1 MSNERKSRRGA
12 ATGALG
18 ALSGVIAGFGALA
31 VAELASVP
39 VRPEAGPVTAVGG
52 AVIDRVPA
60 PVKDFAIRT
69 FGTNDKLVLQ
79 LGIVVLLALFAV
91 VLGVLAVR
99 HRPTGSAGVL
109 LFGAVG
115 GWAAAGRPDG
125 SLVDA
130 LPSVVGAV
138 AGSAVLYALTGLL
151 RPVAARDEGDARDDA
166 DARDEAD
173 AEDEAGMGYEAEA
186 GYASGAVAE
195 PVAAGTSRSADA
207 AVTTARPAGRSASAG
222 DTSSASVTPSAG
234 DASTDSAE
242 PGDGT
247 GSRDGAGPEDDAGP
261 VAEDSSAAGGSPTD
275 DDPVT
280 SDGPLTS
287 GGPATSGSPASSTR
301 PGKPRLLPGRGPD
314 GSGCGRRRFVLGA
327 GAATV
332 GAAGAGLLGRSLNSR
347 SGAEAVASRADLTLP
362 DPVSR
367 AAPVPRGAEL
377 DIDGLSRFV
386 TSNNR
391 FYRVDTL
398 LRVPKLSAADWSLR
412 IHGKGVRNAL
422 TLDYDQLLDRGLVE
436 RDITLTCVS
445 NQVGGEYV
453 GNARWLGVPLAPL
466 LREAGVRPPS
476 KGGPAD
482 QLVAR
487 SQDGMT
493 LGSPVDTVMDGRD
506 AMLAVGMNGEPLPFE
521 HGFPVRMVVP
531 GLYGYV
537 SACKWLRELELTSF
551 DDFDVYWVKRD
562 WGRRAPVKTQSRI
575 DTPGPL
581 ADLKAGKVAVAGVA
595 WAQHRG
601 IDRVEVRVD
610 NGPWHTARLAE
621 EDSRDTWRQWVWE
634 WDATPGSHELQV
646 RATDRTGRTQTA
658 ARVGTVPDGATGRH
672 SVVVD
677 VT

>member
-1 MSNERKSRRGA
+1 MWGVSNERKPRIGA
-12 ATGALG
+12 VTGALG
-18 ALSGVIAGFGALA
+18 ALSGVIAGCGALA

-91 VLGVLAVR
+91 ALGVLAVR
-99 HRPTGSAGVL
+99 HRPAGSAGVL

-130 LPSVVGAV
+130 VPSVVGAV

-151 RPVAARDEGDARDDA
+151 RP
-166 DARDEAD
+166 
-173 AEDEAGMGYEAEA
+173 
-186 GYASGAVAE
+186 SGAVTE
-195 PVAAGTSRSADA
+195 PVAAGDTSPVGDAPTKGAGAEDGASAEGGAGIEGD
-207 AVTTARPAGRSASAG
+207 ARPVADNSAAAGG
-222 DTSSASVTPSAG
+222 
-234 DASTDSAE
+234 E
-242 PGDGT
+242 
-247 GSRDGAGPEDDAGP
+247 AGPEA
-261 VAEDSSAAGGSPTD
+261 
-275 DDPVT
+275 
-280 SDGPLTS
+280 
-287 GGPATSGSPASSTR
+287 PATPEDPGTTGGEAPSPSGS
-301 PGKPRLLPGRGPD
+301 GKPRLLLAKGTGGAGFD
-314 GSGCGRRRFVLGA
+314 RRRFVLGA
-327 GAATV
+327 GAASV
-332 GAAGAGLLGRSLNSR
+332 GAAGVGLLGRGLNSR
-347 SGAEAVASRADLTLP
+347 SGAEAVASRTDLTLP
-362 DPVSR
+362 APVSR

-412 IHGKGVRNAL
+412 IHGKGVRDEL
-422 TLDYDQLLDRGLVE
+422 TLDYDQLLARGLVE

-487 SQDGMT
+487 SEDGMT

-537 SACKWLRELELTSF
+537 SACKWIRELELTSF

-562 WGRRAPVKTQSRI
+562 WGRRAPIKTQSRI

-610 NGPWHTARLAE
+610 DGSWHTARLAE

-634 WDATPGSHELQV
+634 WNATPGSHRLQV

-658 ARVGTVPDGATGRH
+658 DRVGTVPDGATGRH